1 MLHKVAEA
9 YGWRGRIAATYSVS
23 GSDERGSPRIP
34 LKLPPGGKQI
44 LDDKDLIPASF
55 TGVKSTLSL
64 PLLLLQLLLPY
75 RSAYYHRFLLFHF
88 SSFIKMPKRGRK
100 VSVILTGTD

>member
-9 YGWRGRIAATYSVS
+9 DGWRGRIAATYSVS

-88 SSFIKMPKRGRK
+88 RLLSRCRNGGEK
-100 VSVILTGTD
+100 